1 MAYISSMRVGLISP
15 ACSCSFV
22 MRLSSSMSASSPL
35 FCRCC
40 KNCSISS
47 GVVGITP
54 LWYQPMRH
62 GRSLCRG
69 GKGGEGCIEWRYERI
84 YESKPTRLP
93 RRTPLAAAAP
103 IDLRL
108 GPRRASSG
116 GAGPPG
122 RGAVRALRLSPA
134 AADPRWGTLPAPRR
148 APAAPGAAPRP
159 HAAPA
164 ATPQKVAG
172 EQRPRYA
179 AAPQDHELFG
189 EEIRGIISKHEPFLE
204 RKGSTQRTLGI
215 QKSSGILKHWTS

>member
-1 MAYISSMRVGLISP
+1 MP
-15 ACSCSFV
+15 C
-22 MRLSSSMSASSPL
+22 
-35 FCRCC
+35 
-40 KNCSISS
+40 
-47 GVVGITP
+47 
-54 LWYQPMRH
+54 
-62 GRSLCRG
+62 

-84 YESKPTRLP
+84 YEPKPTRLP
-93 RRTPLAAAAP
+93 RRAPLAAAAP
-103 IDLRL
+103 VDLRL

-164 ATPQKVAG
+164 ATPQKAAG

-179 AAPQDHELFG
+179 AIAKNYELFG

-204 RKGSTQRTLGI
+204 RKGSTQRTLRRGLCFAHSPHYLLKLFFLGDFFFSLKR
-215 QKSSGILKHWTS
+215 KSRRGGNK